1 MERAHVLL
9 TGGTGFF
16 GLALLRQL
24 QISGLRAPQITILSR
39 NPEAFRAKHP
49 ELASL
54 ASWIKGDIL
63 LRESLPWKER
73 FSHILHG
80 AADSTQGPSL
90 GLVERYTQIV
100 DGTRNLL
107 DLALA
112 TATARFLLVS
122 SGGVYGVQPRAL
134 QGIPED
140 YFGMPDPLNA
150 ENAYSVA
157 KRTAEHLCGLY
168 RKTHG
173 LEIVIARCFSFVG
186 ADLPKNAHFAI
197 GNFLR
202 DALAGEDITVRG
214 DGTDVRSYLD
224 QRDLAHWLFT
234 LLLKGGDGHA
244 YNVGSDVAITIA
256 GLASLVRDLVAPK
269 KAVHVLSQSQDV
281 GIRSRYVPD
290 ISKAQN
296 SLGLQVSIPLTKA
309 ILIAAESNR

>member
-1 MERAHVLL
+1 
-9 TGGTGFF
+9 
-16 GLALLRQL
+16 
-24 QISGLRAPQITILSR
+24 
-39 NPEAFRAKHP
+39 
-49 ELASL
+49 
-54 ASWIKGDIL
+54 
-63 LRESLPWKER
+63 
-73 FSHILHG
+73 
-80 AADSTQGPSL
+80 
-90 GLVERYTQIV
+90 
-100 DGTRNLL
+100 
-107 DLALA
+107 
-112 TATARFLLVS
+112 
-122 SGGVYGVQPRAL
+122 
-134 QGIPED
+134 
-140 YFGMPDPLNA
+140 MPDPLNA
-150 ENAYSVA
+150 ENVYSVA

-256 GLASLVRDLVAPK
+256 ELASLVRDLVAPK
-269 KAVHVLSQSQDV
+269 KAVHVLSQAQDV